1 MALLPQNIDR
11 AIPAIYLGRQIK
23 DPSNAH
29 PEGDIKMP
37 ITTRSLLPALLA
49 AALLLPANIYAI
61 GNGIGAGIRFP
72 LFLYQDTTYGASL
85 IPVWREISYVT
96 SGTIGGRSAV
106 SILLWVLGTA
116 LLIAAIVYFAARRK
130 EDHETFRKP
139 LALLVAGAGVAYL
152 LSCIAQYGPT
162 LYGPA
167 GFAVPV
173 GVPLILAVAWY
184 IVRVEEDDELGYEEE
199 EEEEY
204 GEEMEEEQ

>member
-1 MALLPQNIDR
+1 MTLPTRTLL
-11 AIPAIYLGRQIK
+11 LCF
-23 DPSNAH
+23 
-29 PEGDIKMP
+29 
-37 ITTRSLLPALLA
+37 LLL
-49 AALLLPANIYAI
+49 ALLLPVEIYVI
-61 GNGIGAGIRFP
+61 GDALGAGIQCP
-72 LFLYQDTTYGASL
+72 LFRYQETYLGSSTITILRDLDYVAFG
-85 IPVWREISYVT
+85 IIS
-96 SGTIGGRSAV
+96 GRSAL
-106 SILLWVLGTA
+106 SILLRVGGSA
-116 LLIAAIVYFAARRK
+116 LLIAAAIYLAWK
-130 EDHETFRKP
+130 WQEDYDSFRKP

>member
-1 MALLPQNIDR
+1 M
-11 AIPAIYLGRQIK
+11 
-23 DPSNAH
+23 SV
-29 PEGDIKMP
+29 
-37 ITTRSLLPALLA
+37 TTRSLLPALLA

-61 GNGIGAGIRFP
+61 GGAIGAGIRFP

-85 IPVWREISYVT
+85 IPVWREISYIT

-116 LLIAAIVYFAARRK
+116 LLVAAIVYFAARRK
-130 EDHETFRKP
+130 DCYEAVRKP
-139 LALLVAGAGVAYL
+139 LALLVAGGAAAYL
-152 LSCIAQYGPT
+152 LSCVAQYGPT

-173 GVPLILAVAWY
+173 GVPLLLGVAGY
-184 IVRVEEDDELGYEEE
+184 IMTVEDDDESGYEEE
-199 EEEEY
+199 EDY

>member
-1 MALLPQNIDR
+1 M
-11 AIPAIYLGRQIK
+11 
-23 DPSNAH
+23 SV
-29 PEGDIKMP
+29 
-37 ITTRSLLPALLA
+37 TTRSLLPALLA

-61 GNGIGAGIRFP
+61 GDAVGAGLRFP

-96 SGTIGGRSAV
+96 SGLIGGRSAV

-116 LLIAAIVYFAARRK
+116 LLIAAIAYFAVKR
-130 EDHETFRKP
+130 EDDYETFRKP
-139 LALLVAGAGVAYL
+139 LALLVAGGAVAYL
-152 LSCIAQYGPT
+152 LSCVAQYGPT

-173 GVPLILAVAWY
+173 GVPLILGVAWY
-184 IVRVEEDDELGYEEE
+184 VVKVEDDDESGYEEE
-199 EEEEY
+199 EDY